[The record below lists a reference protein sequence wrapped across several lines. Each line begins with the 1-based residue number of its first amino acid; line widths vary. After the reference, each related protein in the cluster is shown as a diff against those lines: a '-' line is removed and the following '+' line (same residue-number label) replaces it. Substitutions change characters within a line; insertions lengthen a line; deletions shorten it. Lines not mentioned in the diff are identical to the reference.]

1 MPISGALR
9 VVPVGIG
16 TAADAALNSYGTGN
30 ALVCAPEYHMP
41 DRHPI
46 PKEVSIMQHNILI
59 ADDELDI
66 QMLLSLFFERQG
78 YHIVRVRDGQEAINA
93 ALTFSPDLLLL
104 DVQMPR
110 KNGIEVVQELRAN
123 PRFADTP
130 MIAITAYVRDYP

>member
-1 MPISGALR
+1 
-9 VVPVGIG
+9 
-16 TAADAALNSYGTGN
+16 
-30 ALVCAPEYHMP
+30 
-41 DRHPI
+41 
-46 PKEVSIMQHNILI
+46 MQQNILI

-78 YHIVRVRDGQEAINA
+78 YHIVRVRDGHEAINA

-130 MIAITAYVRDYP
+130 MIAITAYVRDYPIKDLLHMGFTNVIFKPFEFTDVQARVAAALQEVYR